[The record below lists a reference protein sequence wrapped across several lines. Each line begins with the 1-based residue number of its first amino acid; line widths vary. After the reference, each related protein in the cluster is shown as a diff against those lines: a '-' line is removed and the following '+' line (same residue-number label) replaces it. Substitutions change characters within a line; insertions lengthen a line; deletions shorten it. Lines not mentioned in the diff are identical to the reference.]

1 MVARSNGART
11 GPRYNSW
18 DGGAGFY
25 KFRDPKRKG
34 RSKGQGVLRG
44 SEEGTRVPVVYS
56 CIVTCRNYEVS
67 MV

>member
-1 MVARSNGART
+1 MARVQVRGIIVGT
-11 GPRYNSW
+11 GGQVFISLGTPNVR
-18 DGGAGFY
+18 GGQ
-25 KFRDPKRKG
+25 RDR
-34 RSKGQGVLRG
+34 GVLRG